1 MLVQFYENIVG
12 DITEIFKNIH
22 SLPKQYIINF
32 TKKKTAMRNST
43 IDSHYSFEFVKK
55 RYSIVL
61 CEVHKDGNTNGILNR
76 T

>member
-32 TKKKTAMRNST
+32 TKKKLR
-43 IDSHYSFEFVKK
+43 
-55 RYSIVL
+55 
-61 CEVHKDGNTNGILNR
+61 
-76 T
+76 